1 MKAEV
6 CIEKCI
12 SPSLGTLYYLYINND
27 VFPIPEAT
35 YNDIK
40 EFVFKDKPRDK
51 KGRFVKR

>member
-6 CIEKCI
+6 RIEKCI
-12 SPSLGTLYYLYINND
+12 SPNLGTIYFLYINND
-27 VFPIPEAT
+27 VFPIPEVT

-40 EFVFKDKPRDK
+40 EFVFKSLPRDP